1 MRCLKS
7 SMIDNKHWNM
17 YLLYILLHSISPSIH
32 PLFTIR
38 SWSILTLSYSIIP
51 TSVGL
56 FPGHHPVDA
65 YCLSIIYSCYFFIE
79 SMALAGFNW
88 LPLLPCDI
96 SILVGATR
104 MCVSTQS
111 NFLWSAELLNQSRL
125 SVPRKCW
132 GECLYTIL
140 KRMTMSTLDPS
151 NWLVFLFLPWDMRC
165 LRVPCRC
172 TPPWKHQL

>member
-104 MCVSTQS
+104 MCVSVQS
-111 NFLWSAELLNQSRL
+111 NFLCARIGILLLDLL
-125 SVPRKCW
+125 SYWINHAC
-132 GECLYTIL
+132 
-140 KRMTMSTLDPS
+140 
-151 NWLVFLFLPWDMRC
+151 LFLVNAEVCVYIQYWS
-165 LRVPCRC
+165 VWWCR
-172 TPPWKHQL
+172 L

>member
-56 FPGHHPVDA
+56 FPGHRPVDA
-65 YCLSIIYSCYFFIE
+65 YCLSIIYSCYF
-79 SMALAGFNW
+79 SLNQW
-88 LPLLPCDI
+88 P
-96 SILVGATR
+96 SQ
-104 MCVSTQS
+104 VSTDYSCSHGNGADRIILTWLACQ
-111 NFLWSAELLNQSRL
+111 NLSAPMRHLYSCRSYTYVRLYAIKLFMRTYRLDLLSYWINHA
-125 SVPRKCW
+125 C
-132 GECLYTIL
+132 
-140 KRMTMSTLDPS
+140 
-151 NWLVFLFLPWDMRC
+151 LFLVNAEVSVYIQSWSVWWC
-165 LRVPCRC
+165 
-172 TPPWKHQL
+172 QL